1 MKRFKKILFVKSEN
15 NNLSSF
21 LHAVNL
27 AKSNQAQ
34 LTLMDAIGEIPNLSG
49 YGISNET
56 AKNVKQD
63 TLESYRKELND
74 LATSIDTEVD
84 INIQVLE
91 GKPFLTIIR
100 EIIQKDYDLVIKTAD
115 GDTWITSQLFCSLGK
130 HLLRKCPCPVWLV
143 KPLPGKK
150 IKRIIA
156 AVDFDD
162 PGENHEN
169 EALNKKIIEMAI
181 SLAHREGAEL
191 HIIHAW
197 EAIAKNFYSSSRSG
211 ISELDV
217 ENYIS
222 ETRELHESHVYQL
235 RLKAQ
240 GWAGLDTFE
249 SVNPKFHTYN
259 GRIQTIIKQQTEK
272 LGADLVVMGTLSRVG
287 IPGFFIG
294 NTAETILN
302 RINCSVLAVKP
313 PGFVSPVLVS

>member
-1 MKRFKKILFVKSEN
+1 MKRFKNILFVKSEN
-15 NNLSSF
+15 NNMSAF
-21 LHAVNL
+21 LHAVTL
-27 AKSNQAQ
+27 AKHNQAH
-34 LTLMDAIGEIPNLSG
+34 LTLMQVIDEIPDLYG
-49 YGISNET
+49 YGMSNET
-56 AKNVKQD
+56 AKNVKED
-63 TLESYRKELND
+63 TLKSYRKELEE
-74 LATSIDTEVD
+74 LATSCEHEVNID
-84 INIQVLE
+84 IQVLE

-100 EIIQKDYDLVIKTAD
+100 EVIKKDYDLVIKTAD
-115 GDTWITSQLFCSLGK
+115 GDTWVTSQLFCSIGK

-150 IKRIIA
+150 IECIIA

-162 PGENHEN
+162 PGKNYEN

-211 ISELDV
+211 LSELDV

-235 RLKAQ
+235 RLKTQ

-249 SVNPKFHTYN
+249 SVNPKFHTCN
-259 GRIQTIIKQQTEK
+259 GRVQTIIKQETQK

-302 RINCSVLAVKP
+302 RINCSVLAIKP
-313 PGFVSPVLVS
+313 SGFVSPVLVA